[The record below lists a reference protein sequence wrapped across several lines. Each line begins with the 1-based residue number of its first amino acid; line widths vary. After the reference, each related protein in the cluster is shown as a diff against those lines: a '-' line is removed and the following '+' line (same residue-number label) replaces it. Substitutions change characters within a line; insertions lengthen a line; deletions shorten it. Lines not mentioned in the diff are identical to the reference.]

1 MSIAAFRSSPQHQDY
16 GKLAE
21 EHMKHD
27 LEQSD
32 RDALVKASRR
42 VGLPTT
48 VGTLVGLGLGLY
60 AAVRLRKVRAN
71 MFNAFR
77 AAEKPNHV
85 LFANGRKEAVPDVTP
100 YLQPSRWGDIATYFF
115 FGLGGTIFG
124 GELGF
129 LVGTWSASR
138 LITRDPARKRRIET
152 AYRNFKADLLR
163 REAAKL
169 EAGGD
174 SVIF

>member
-1 MSIAAFRSSPQHQDY
+1 M
-16 GKLAE
+16 
-21 EHMKHD
+21 
-27 LEQSD
+27 
-32 RDALVKASRR
+32 
-42 VGLPTT
+42 
-48 VGTLVGLGLGLY
+48 
-60 AAVRLRKVRAN
+60 
-71 MFNAFR
+71 
-77 AAEKPNHV
+77 
-85 LFANGRKEAVPDVTP
+85 TP
-100 YLQPSRWGDIATYFF
+100 YLQPSRWGDFATYFF
-115 FGLGGTIFG
+115 FGLGGTVFG

-163 REAAKL
+163 QEASKL

>member
-85 LFANGRKEAVPDVTP
+85 LFANGRKG
-100 YLQPSRWGDIATYFF
+100 S
-115 FGLGGTIFG
+115 
-124 GELGF
+124 
-129 LVGTWSASR
+129 
-138 LITRDPARKRRIET
+138 
-152 AYRNFKADLLR
+152 
-163 REAAKL
+163 
-169 EAGGD
+169 
-174 SVIF
+174 